1 MALDKIAPIC
11 QRVMRGH
18 LAREMRR
25 RMMKADKG
33 LVEVMKQG
41 NDLEATTRA
50 IDKAGEIIGTLSIL
64 FPFEVP
70 SKALAVKLK
79 RALKEWREIEVA
91 LKKLSDSKIEDCY
104 DQLGGLVGRGN
115 ELVKKNLGTYR
126 KILVRARPSPSQ
138 AKLLRVATKR
148 IEEAAKMKLEPA
160 LEDAMYV
167 LDRKKMLEL
176 QAEAKRLGYES
187 DSTKENNRLLELS
200 EEEFAKLEL
209 KKSVEFNDPVRKV
222 NREIFLEMRSIKSNR
237 TFFVWNRAPILYD
250 PSDWAS
256 KSWNIFSRSS
266 IADGMLV
273 HSSSSIHAPLTK
285 VEDKKTAKL
294 CHKAIISYC
303 EKKPDPYVAKE
314 LIESGLESESIAT
327 EIYFQLMKHLSRNP
341 SPESTRLGWALF
353 GLCLSYLK
361 ISREAEWY
369 MIVFLLDHAAQ
380 AGRKYISTYHEL
392 KYREILGES
401 GSVLSPSA
409 SEVDQVISSVDKR
422 IKRSRFSMTQ
432 SVAARA
438 KRSSMVT
445 RNTPLTRAQIKSKSR
460 RDVPVGLGHAEEKE
474 AESSEDEEEEDEDA
488 GVDSSK
494 CARMCAAY
502 DFEPQDDTM
511 IEMTEGDTMILLCE
525 EEGGWVRAENE
536 RTGRRGYVP
545 MNYLE

>member
-1 MALDKIAPIC
+1 
-11 QRVMRGH
+11 
-18 LAREMRR
+18 
-25 RMMKADKG
+25 
-33 LVEVMKQG
+33 
-41 NDLEATTRA
+41 
-50 IDKAGEIIGTLSIL
+50 
-64 FPFEVP
+64 
-70 SKALAVKLK
+70 LAVKLK
-79 RALKEWREIEVA
+79 RALKEWQEIEVA

-148 IEEAAKMKLEPA
+148 IEEAAKMKLEPE

-187 DSTKENNRLLELS
+187 DSTKENDRLLELS

-209 KKSVEFNDPVRKV
+209 KKSIEFNDPVRKV

-285 VEDKKTAKL
+285 VEDTKTAKL

-369 MIVFLLDHAAQ
+369 VVFERITHSHYYTLKNYDFYYSLMSSNVT
-380 AGRKYISTYHEL
+380 KY
-392 KYREILGES
+392 
-401 GSVLSPSA
+401 
-409 SEVDQVISSVDKR
+409 
-422 IKRSRFSMTQ
+422 
-432 SVAARA
+432 
-438 KRSSMVT
+438 
-445 RNTPLTRAQIKSKSR
+445 LTRTSYS
-460 RDVPVGLGHAEEKE
+460 
-474 AESSEDEEEEDEDA
+474 
-488 GVDSSK
+488 
-494 CARMCAAY
+494 
-502 DFEPQDDTM
+502 
-511 IEMTEGDTMILLCE
+511 
-525 EEGGWVRAENE
+525 N
-536 RTGRRGYVP
+536 TGT
-545 MNYLE
+545 